1 MRAIDVHVHVP
12 RQPGL
17 KEFGIEQGLRTMFR
31 MREDPPDPDGMAKI
45 YRDLDVLAVIFSVDS
60 QTATGDVPDSNDY
73 VAEIASAHPEQF
85 IGFASVDPHK
95 GEQAVEELE
104 RAVGELGLKGL
115 KLHPIHQA
123 FFPSDEAFRPLFDK
137 CEELGVPVLI
147 HSGYAAA
154 GAGTPGGG
162 GFKLKYARPIP
173 CIDDLAADHPDLTII
188 MAHPAW
194 PWVDEQVAV
203 APPQAERLHRPVR
216 MGAAVHPTG
225 THPRGEHTPAGQ
237 GAVRFR
243 LPVHAAVEMAARVRR
258 PRNAGRAEAKSPAGQ
273 RQAGAWAVARV
284 RVNRGGQQLTP
295 FRPGPLKRPRGPFV
309 GARGPSAVRTRDER
323 IRVLHLW
330 VLGFRRLMA

>member
-17 KEFGIEQGLRTMFR
+17 EEFGIEEGLRKMFR

-45 YRDLDVLAVIFSVDS
+45 YRDLDVLGVIFSVDS
-60 QTATGDVPDSNDY
+60 QTATGDVPDTNDY
-73 VAEIASAHPEQF
+73 VAGIAAAHPDQF
-85 IGFASVDPHK
+85 IGFASVDPNK
-95 GEQAVEELE
+95 GEWAVEEVE
-104 RAVGELGLKGL
+104 RSVKELGLKGL

-123 FFPSDEAFRPLFDK
+123 FFPSDEVFRPLFDK

-173 CIDDLAADHPDLTII
+173 YIDDLAADHPDLTII

-203 APPQAERLHRPVR
+203 ALHKPNVYIDLSGWAPRYIPRDLIREANTRLQNKMLFGSDYPYMPPSRWLQEFEELEMRD
-216 MGAAVHPTG
+216 G
-225 THPRGEHTPAGQ
+225 PRQ
-237 GAVRFR
+237 KI
-243 LPVHAAVEMAARVRR
+243 LLD
-258 PRNAGRAEAKSPAGQ
+258 NAK
-273 RQAGAWAVARV
+273 
-284 RVNRGGQQLTP
+284 
-295 FRPGPLKRPRGPFV
+295 
-309 GARGPSAVRTRDER
+309 
-323 IRVLHLW
+323 RVLGL
-330 VLGFRRLMA
+330 

>member
-17 KEFGIEQGLRTMFR
+17 EEFGIEEGLRKMFR

-45 YRDLDVLAVIFSVDS
+45 YRDLDVLGVIFSVDS
-60 QTATGDVPDSNDY
+60 QTATGDVPDTNDY
-73 VAEIASAHPEQF
+73 VAEIAASHPDQF

-95 GEQAVEELE
+95 GAWAVEEVE
-104 RAVGELGLKGL
+104 RSVNELGLKGL

-137 CEELGVPVLI
+137 CEALGVPVLI

-173 CIDDLAADHPDLTII
+173 YIDDLAADHPDLTII

-203 APPQAERLHRPVR
+203 ALHKPNVYIDLSGWAPRYIPRDLIREANTRLQNKMLFGSDYPYMPPSRWLQEFEELEMRD
-216 MGAAVHPTG
+216 G
-225 THPRGEHTPAGQ
+225 PRQ
-237 GAVRFR
+237 KI
-243 LPVHAAVEMAARVRR
+243 LLD
-258 PRNAGRAEAKSPAGQ
+258 NAKQ
-273 RQAGAWAVARV
+273 
-284 RVNRGGQQLTP
+284 
-295 FRPGPLKRPRGPFV
+295 
-309 GARGPSAVRTRDER
+309 
-323 IRVLHLW
+323 
-330 VLGFRRLMA
+330 VLGL

>member
-1 MRAIDVHVHVP
+1 MRAIDIHAHVP
-12 RQPGL
+12 REPGL
-17 KEFGIEQGLRTMFR
+17 EEFGIEQGLRAMFR

-73 VAEIASAHPEQF
+73 VAEIAARHPEQF

-95 GEQAVEELE
+95 GEWAVQELE
-104 RAVGELGLKGL
+104 RSVKELGLKGL

-123 FFPSDEAFRPLFDK
+123 FFPNDDAFRPLFDK

-162 GFKLKYARPIP
+162 GFRLKYARPIP
-173 CIDDLAADHPDLTII
+173 YIDDLAADHPDLTII

-203 APPQAERLHRPVR
+203 ALHKPNVYIDLSGWAPRYIPRELIREANTRLQDKVLFGSDYPYMPPSRWLQEFEELEIRD
-216 MGAAVHPTG
+216 G
-225 THPRGEHTPAGQ
+225 PRQ
-237 GAVRFR
+237 KI
-243 LPVHAAVEMAARVRR
+243 LLD
-258 PRNAGRAEAKSPAGQ
+258 NAK
-273 RQAGAWAVARV
+273 
-284 RVNRGGQQLTP
+284 
-295 FRPGPLKRPRGPFV
+295 
-309 GARGPSAVRTRDER
+309 
-323 IRVLHLW
+323 RVLGL
-330 VLGFRRLMA
+330 

>member
-17 KEFGIEQGLRTMFR
+17 EEFGIEEGLREMFR
-31 MREDPPDPDGMAKI
+31 MREDPPDPDGMAKV
-45 YRDLDVLAVIFSVDS
+45 YRDLDVLGVIFSVDS
-60 QTATGDVPDSNDY
+60 QTATGDVPDTNDY
-73 VAEIASAHPEQF
+73 VAEIAASHPNQF

-95 GEQAVEELE
+95 GEWAVEEVE
-104 RAVGELGLKGL
+104 RSVSELGLRGL

-123 FFPSDEAFRPLFDK
+123 FFPNDEAFRPLFDK

-173 CIDDLAADHPDLTII
+173 YIDDLAADHPDLTII

-203 APPQAERLHRPVR
+203 ALHKPNVYIDLSGWAPRYIPRDLIREANTRLQNKMLFGSDYPYMPPSRWLQEFEEL
-216 MGAAVHPTG
+216 
-225 THPRGEHTPAGQ
+225 
-237 GAVRFR
+237 
-243 LPVHAAVEMAARVRR
+243 EMRDGSRQKILLD
-258 PRNAGRAEAKSPAGQ
+258 NAK
-273 RQAGAWAVARV
+273 
-284 RVNRGGQQLTP
+284 
-295 FRPGPLKRPRGPFV
+295 
-309 GARGPSAVRTRDER
+309 
-323 IRVLHLW
+323 RVLGL
-330 VLGFRRLMA
+330 

>member
-17 KEFGIEQGLRTMFR
+17 EEFGIEQGLRTMFR
-31 MREDPPDPDGMAKI
+31 MREDPPNPDGMAKI

-73 VAEIASAHPEQF
+73 VAEIAASHPEQF
-85 IGFASVDPHK
+85 IGFRFGRSAQGRV
-95 GEQAVEELE
+95 GGE
-104 RAVGELGLKGL
+104 RAGTRGQELGLKGL

-173 CIDDLAADHPDLTII
+173 YIDDLAADHPGLTII

-203 APPQAERLHRPVR
+203 ALHKPNVYIDLSGWAPRYIPRELIREANTRLQDKVLFGSDYPYMPPSRWLQEFEELEMRD
-216 MGAAVHPTG
+216 G
-225 THPRGEHTPAGQ
+225 PRQ
-237 GAVRFR
+237 KI
-243 LPVHAAVEMAARVRR
+243 LLD
-258 PRNAGRAEAKSPAGQ
+258 NAK
-273 RQAGAWAVARV
+273 
-284 RVNRGGQQLTP
+284 
-295 FRPGPLKRPRGPFV
+295 
-309 GARGPSAVRTRDER
+309 
-323 IRVLHLW
+323 RVLGL
-330 VLGFRRLMA
+330 

>member
-1 MRAIDVHVHVP
+1 MRAIDIHAHVP
-12 RQPGL
+12 REPGL
-17 KEFGIEQGLRTMFR
+17 EEFGIEQGLRAMFR

-73 VAEIASAHPEQF
+73 VAEIAARHPEQF

-95 GEQAVEELE
+95 GEWAVQELE
-104 RAVGELGLKGL
+104 RSVKELGLKGL

-123 FFPSDEAFRPLFDK
+123 FFPNDDAFRPLFDK

-162 GFKLKYARPIP
+162 GFRLKYARPIP
-173 CIDDLAADHPDLTII
+173 YIDDLAADHPDLTII

-203 APPQAERLHRPVR
+203 ALHKPNVYIDLSGWAPRYIPRELIREANTRLQDKVLFGSDYPYMPPSRWLQEFEGLEMRD
-216 MGAAVHPTG
+216 G
-225 THPRGEHTPAGQ
+225 PRQ
-237 GAVRFR
+237 KI
-243 LPVHAAVEMAARVRR
+243 LLD
-258 PRNAGRAEAKSPAGQ
+258 NAK
-273 RQAGAWAVARV
+273 
-284 RVNRGGQQLTP
+284 
-295 FRPGPLKRPRGPFV
+295 
-309 GARGPSAVRTRDER
+309 
-323 IRVLHLW
+323 RVLGL
-330 VLGFRRLMA
+330 

>member
-17 KEFGIEQGLRTMFR
+17 EEFGIEQGLRTMFR

-73 VAEIASAHPEQF
+73 VAEIAASHPEQF

-104 RAVGELGLKGL
+104 RAVKELGLKGL

-173 CIDDLAADHPDLTII
+173 YIDDLAADHPGLTII

-203 APPQAERLHRPVR
+203 VLHKPNVYIDLSGWAPRYIPRELIREANTRLQDKVLFGSDYPYMPPSRWLQEFEELEMR
-216 MGAAVHPTG
+216 DG
-225 THPRGEHTPAGQ
+225 PRQ
-237 GAVRFR
+237 KI
-243 LPVHAAVEMAARVRR
+243 LLD
-258 PRNAGRAEAKSPAGQ
+258 NAK
-273 RQAGAWAVARV
+273 
-284 RVNRGGQQLTP
+284 
-295 FRPGPLKRPRGPFV
+295 
-309 GARGPSAVRTRDER
+309 
-323 IRVLHLW
+323 RVLGL
-330 VLGFRRLMA
+330 

>member
-1 MRAIDVHVHVP
+1 ME
-12 RQPGL
+12 
-17 KEFGIEQGLRTMFR
+17 EFGIEQGLRAMFR
-31 MREDPPDPDGMAKI
+31 MREDPPDPDGMAKT

-73 VAEIASAHPEQF
+73 VAEIAASHPEQF

-95 GEQAVEELE
+95 GEWAVKELE
-104 RAVGELGLKGL
+104 RAVRELGLKGL

-173 CIDDLAADHPDLTII
+173 YIDDLAADHPGLTII

-203 APPQAERLHRPVR
+203 VLHKPNVYIDLSGWAPRYIPRELIREANTRLQNKVLFGSDYPYMPPSRWLQEFEELEMR
-216 MGAAVHPTG
+216 DG
-225 THPRGEHTPAGQ
+225 PRQ
-237 GAVRFR
+237 KI
-243 LPVHAAVEMAARVRR
+243 LLD
-258 PRNAGRAEAKSPAGQ
+258 NAK
-273 RQAGAWAVARV
+273 
-284 RVNRGGQQLTP
+284 
-295 FRPGPLKRPRGPFV
+295 
-309 GARGPSAVRTRDER
+309 
-323 IRVLHLW
+323 RVLGL
-330 VLGFRRLMA
+330 

>member
-1 MRAIDVHVHVP
+1 MRAIDIHVHVP
-12 RQPGL
+12 RRPGL
-17 KEFGIEQGLRTMFR
+17 EEFGIEEGLRKMFR

-60 QTATGDVPDSNDY
+60 QTATGDVPDTNDY
-73 VAEIASAHPEQF
+73 VAEIAAAHPEQF

-95 GEQAVEELE
+95 GEWAVEEVE
-104 RAVGELGLKGL
+104 RSVIELGLKGL

-123 FFPSDEAFRPLFDK
+123 FFPSDDAFRPLFDK

-173 CIDDLAADHPDLTII
+173 YIDDLAADHPDLTII

-203 APPQAERLHRPVR
+203 ALHKPNVYIDLSGWAPRYIPRDIIREANTRLQNKAMFGSDYPYMPPSRWLQEFEELEMRD
-216 MGAAVHPTG
+216 G
-225 THPRGEHTPAGQ
+225 PRQ
-237 GAVRFR
+237 KI
-243 LPVHAAVEMAARVRR
+243 LLD
-258 PRNAGRAEAKSPAGQ
+258 NAK
-273 RQAGAWAVARV
+273 
-284 RVNRGGQQLTP
+284 
-295 FRPGPLKRPRGPFV
+295 
-309 GARGPSAVRTRDER
+309 
-323 IRVLHLW
+323 RVL
-330 VLGFRRLMA
+330 GM